1 MPTSALS
8 QRRRVIDTVS
18 DHRHLPAFTLELGH
32 LRRLVARQDLGDHL
46 VNTELAGDPL
56 GGCPVV
62 AGEHDDLHV
71 GVM

>member
-46 VNTELAGDPL
+46 VDPDLGRDPL
-56 GGCPVV
+56 RGGPVV
-62 AGEHDDLHV
+62 PGEHDRTDA
-71 GVM
+71 